1 MSIKLNLGSE
11 IYACSPRVKHNGTI
25 QTPLSVWAKK
35 GGVFGK
41 VWDAFAV
48 KSITVQNITDWV
60 EGGGTRDLNDYVTIT
75 PANAKDKTLTWSMEW
90 ISGNQSAVSLSS
102 SGIVTYENMDAGTVK
117 FRVIATASN
126 GVTGSGVVSCDV
138 NFGISIL

>member
-1 MSIKLNLGSE
+1 MSIHAKKDGAVVSLQ
-11 IYACSPRVKHNGTI
+11 PRVKHNGVI
-25 QTPLSVWAKK
+25 KTPLSVWAKK
-35 GGVFGK
+35 DGVVGK
-41 VWDAFAV
+41 VWDAFDV
-48 KSITVQNITDWV
+48 RSIRVQNITDWV

-75 PANAKDKTLTWSMEW
+75 PTDAKDKALTWSMEW

-102 SGIVTYENMDAGTVK
+102 SGILTYENMDAGTVK

>member
-1 MSIKLNLGSE
+1 MSIHAKHNGALVRL
-11 IYACSPRVKHNGTI
+11 SPRVKHNGAI
-25 QTPLSVWAKK
+25 KTPLSVWAKK

-48 KSITVQNITDWV
+48 KSITVQNITGMI
-60 EGGGTRDLNDYVTIT
+60 EGGGTTNLNNYVTIT
-75 PANAKDKTLTWSMEW
+75 PTNAKDKTLTWSMEW

-102 SGIVTYENMDAGTVK
+102 SGIVTYENMNAGTVK

-126 GVTGSGVVSCDV
+126 GVTGSGVVSYDV
-138 NFGISIL
+138 NFGVSIL

>member
-1 MSIKLNLGSE
+1 MSIKLKLGNE
-11 IYACSPRVKHNGTI
+11 IGSISPRVKHNGAI
-25 QTPLSVWAKK
+25 KTPLSVWAKK

-48 KSITVQNITDWV
+48 KSITVQNITGTI
-60 EGGGTRDLNDYVTIT
+60 EGGGTRDLNNYVTIT

-90 ISGNQSAVSLSS
+90 ISGDQSVVSLSS
-102 SGIVTYENMDAGTVK
+102 SGIVTYENTNAGQVK

-126 GVTGSGVVSCDV
+126 GVTGSAVVSCYV
-138 NFGISIL
+138 YHGISG